1 MASLHD
7 LALRAAIRITES
19 VPSPSPSP
27 SGFGAYRGDE
37 DLVSPTWVGFTATL
51 LIAVAVGFLLLD
63 MNRRVRRVRYRAE
76 AREKI
81 AAEQAE
87 AAAQAEAAGQAE
99 GTAPAGEPGETRE
112 PRTD

>member
-51 LIAVAVGFLLLD
+51 LIAVAVVFLLLD

-87 AAAQAEAAGQAE
+87 AAAPQAK
-99 GTAPAGEPGETRE
+99 PGEPGEPAQPAE
-112 PRTD
+112 PKTD

>member
-51 LIAVAVGFLLLD
+51 LIAVAVVFLLLD

-87 AAAQAEAAGQAE
+87 QAEAAAPQAK
-99 GTAPAGEPGETRE
+99 PGEPGEPAQPAE
-112 PRTD
+112 PKTD